1 MRHNSTVV
9 PIFRSTTERA
19 TTCEPPLPE
28 VRLLFFRGAATLFQ
42 LSGFSFSVRVSTCL
56 GYFDLK
62 FLTSGGAFCVAPARP
77 VVHLA
82 ITLMH
87 SSLWLRLYGC
97 WGHGGDE

>member
-1 MRHNSTVV
+1 M
-9 PIFRSTTERA
+9 
-19 TTCEPPLPE
+19 
-28 VRLLFFRGAATLFQ
+28 FFRGAATLFQ

-82 ITLMH
+82 ITLINAQQ
-87 SSLWLRLYGC
+87 SLASLVRLLGA
-97 WGHGGDE
+97 WGR